1 MMLAALCSAAAC
13 FIGLYLLADLAGLSR
28 RTQMDLVRA
37 STLSPIE
44 WRQQQRSLDGWYR
57 RWLQP
62 LTQLIAGRLHLR
74 AARLDSSYLVQCGID
89 PEQLDG
95 VQFRALKL
103 AGALAGLVLGLLLAI
118 VLGGTALF
126 IPLLA
131 WAGYIT
137 PSRYLDH
144 RRQRRKRSI
153 QGELPEVVSM
163 IRAFVVAGMP
173 MERALHLIS
182 ADAGAPGILKAEIRA
197 ALGRYGLGLTIEEAL
212 QQIGE
217 RTGTD
222 DIALFVSA
230 LAQSKRIGSGL
241 EQTLRDQEL
250 LVRMNQRN
258 RSTAGAARVGTKLL
272 GVLAGIYLPEFVI
285 LIMIPLFS
293 GIIQRAFG

>member
-1 MMLAALCSAAAC
+1 MMLAAACTATAC
-13 FIGLYLLADLAGLSR
+13 FAGLYLLADFAGLSR
-28 RTQMDLVRA
+28 RPQMDLVRA
-37 STLSPIE
+37 STLSPLE
-44 WRQQQRSLDGWYR
+44 WRQQQKSVDSWYR

-62 LTQLIAGRLHLR
+62 VVLMIASRTHLR
-74 AARLDSSYLVQCGID
+74 PARLDRAYLVQCGINPD
-89 PEQLDG
+89 QLDG
-95 VQFRALKL
+95 IQLRALKI
-103 AGALAGLVLGLLLAI
+103 AGAIGGLIVGLVLSF
-118 VLGGTALF
+118 VLGGTMLF

-131 WAGYIT
+131 WAGYIG

-144 RRQRRKRSI
+144 RRRGRQRLI
-153 QGELPEVVSM
+153 QRELPELVSM

-173 MERALHLIS
+173 LERALHLIS
-182 ADAGAPGILKAEIRA
+182 ADSGAPGVLKAEIRA

-230 LAQSKRIGSGL
+230 LAQTKRMGTGL
-241 EQTLRDQEL
+241 EQTLREQEL

-258 RSTAGAARVGTKLL
+258 RSTAEAARVGTKLL
-272 GVLAGIYLPEFVI
+272 AVLAGIYLPEFVL

>member
-1 MMLAALCSAAAC
+1 MMLAAVCTAAAC
-13 FIGLYLLADLAGLSR
+13 FTGLYMLADFAGVSR
-28 RTQMDLVRA
+28 RPRMNLVRA

-44 WRQQQRSLDGWYR
+44 WRQQQRSLDSWYR

-62 LTQLIAGRLHLR
+62 LTLLIASRLHLR
-74 AARLDSSYLVQCGID
+74 GARLDRAYLVQCGID

-95 VQFRALKL
+95 VQFRALKI
-103 AGALAGLVLGLLLAI
+103 AGAVTGLVLGLLLAI
-118 VLGGTALF
+118 VLGGTAF
-126 IPLLA
+126 FVPLLA

-144 RRQRRKRSI
+144 RRRGRQRSI
-153 QGELPEVVSM
+153 QRELPEVVSM
-163 IRAFVVAGMP
+163 IRAFVIAGMP

-182 ADAGAPGILKAEIRA
+182 GDASAPGILKAEIRA

-212 QQIGE
+212 QQISE

-230 LAQSKRIGSGL
+230 LVQSKRMGTGL

-258 RSTAGAARVGTKLL
+258 RSTAEAARVGTRLL
-272 GVLAGIYLPEFVI
+272 GVLAGIYLPEFVV
-285 LIMIPLFS
+285 LIMIPLFF

>member
-1 MMLAALCSAAAC
+1 MMLAALCTAAAC
-13 FIGLYLLADLAGLSR
+13 FTGLYLLADFAGVSR
-28 RTQMDLVRA
+28 RPQIDLVRA

-44 WRQQQRSLDGWYR
+44 WRQQQENLHGWYR

-62 LTQLIAGRLHLR
+62 LTLLIGSRLRLR
-74 AARLDSSYLVQCGID
+74 GASLDRAYLVQCAID

-95 VQFRALKL
+95 VQFRVIKI
-103 AGALAGLVLGLLLAI
+103 AGAVGGLVLGLLLAI
-118 VLGGTALF
+118 VLGGTAFF

-144 RRQRRKRSI
+144 RRRGRQRSI
-153 QGELPEVVSM
+153 QRELPEVVSM

-182 ADAGAPGILKAEIRA
+182 GDAGAPGILKAEIRA

-212 QQIGE
+212 QQISE

-222 DIALFVSA
+222 DIALFVGA
-230 LAQSKRIGSGL
+230 LVQSKRMGTGL
-241 EQTLRDQEL
+241 EQTLRDQEV

-258 RSTAGAARVGTKLL
+258 RSTAEAARVGTKLL
-272 GVLAGIYLPEFVI
+272 GVLAGIYLPEFVV

>member
-1 MMLAALCSAAAC
+1 MILAAACTAAAC
-13 FIGLYLLADLAGLSR
+13 FTGLYLLAEAVGLSR
-28 RTQMDLVRA
+28 HPQMDVVRA

-44 WRQQQRSLDGWYR
+44 WRERQQAVDSWYG
-57 RWLQP
+57 RWLRP
-62 LTQLIAGRLHLR
+62 IATITASRLHLR
-74 AARLDSSYLVQCGID
+74 PTRLDPAYLVQCGID

-95 VQFRALKL
+95 VEFRALKI
-103 AGALAGLVLGLLLAI
+103 AGALAGLVVGLLFAI
-118 VLGGTALF
+118 FLGGVTLF

-131 WAGYIT
+131 WGGYVA
-137 PSRYLDH
+137 PSRYLSHSRRTRQQSIH
-144 RRQRRKRSI
+144 R
-153 QGELPEVVSM
+153 ELPEVVSM

-182 ADAGAPGILKAEIRA
+182 ADPGAPGVLKAEIRA

-230 LAQSKRIGSGL
+230 LAQSKRMGTGL

-258 RSTAGAARVGTKLL
+258 RSTAEAARVGTKLL